1 MDLSK
6 LFTRST
12 EERISKR
19 SSCPTCQATR
29 AQRQCE
35 LVMVQQTTFSWYVPS
50 PTRQRQETCLPQDIY
65 GELMD
70 CVYLAQK
77 YSKPLSWDSWMAI
90 RQVVDYAVAQ
100 AGQKDLSIWYAR

>member
-1 MDLSK
+1 
-6 LFTRST
+6 
-12 EERISKR
+12 
-19 SSCPTCQATR
+19 
-29 AQRQCE
+29 
-35 LVMVQQTTFSWYVPS
+35 MVQQTTSSWYVPC
-50 PTRQRQETCLPQDIY
+50 PTRKPQERCLPQDIY